1 MGKKE
6 NNETL
11 LELAKEFDRARFT
24 IKSFRRDI
32 APLEVKRNFLKN
44 KYKTI
49 REKGKLADELERKLS
64 GKFANIKK
72 LEYNLRDMPFDL
84 NIHKTTNKDQTPGIF
99 TSPIYFAVN
108 HKDLSRILTLN
119 VDPGNDSLVKSNYEM
134 LRKRFKQQLSKEY
147 SNNIHKIRKEEK
159 LQNINNSTNIMYQAL
174 LVEMNALA
182 DKHLS
187 QLLKCRNATSKHTA
201 YLLTNSRFRDADKE
215 AVEGVSSALKG
226 LTDIGYREMD
236 TIMDGGPTL
245 ELSSGA
251 GAEVWVTVTV
261 SGKNIMGTVSTSID
275 SPVGKKKV
283 AWKISMNG
291 TGGYAMTGDLFG
303 MQVPL
308 NKQAKV
314 NRCIEKNCGGSGGG
328 SGCDP
333 LDGDCWTEWL
343 QCNMDCIMNA

>member
-147 SNNIHKIRKEEK
+147 SNNIHKNDNMI
-159 LQNINNSTNIMYQAL
+159 INTYFDYI
-174 LVEMNALA
+174 
-182 DKHLS
+182 
-187 QLLKCRNATSKHTA
+187 
-201 YLLTNSRFRDADKE
+201 
-215 AVEGVSSALKG
+215 SSL
-226 LTDIGYREMD
+226 I
-236 TIMDGGPTL
+236 I
-245 ELSSGA
+245 
-251 GAEVWVTVTV
+251 
-261 SGKNIMGTVSTSID
+261 
-275 SPVGKKKV
+275 
-283 AWKISMNG
+283 
-291 TGGYAMTGDLFG
+291 
-303 MQVPL
+303 
-308 NKQAKV
+308 
-314 NRCIEKNCGGSGGG
+314 
-328 SGCDP
+328 
-333 LDGDCWTEWL
+333 
-343 QCNMDCIMNA
+343 